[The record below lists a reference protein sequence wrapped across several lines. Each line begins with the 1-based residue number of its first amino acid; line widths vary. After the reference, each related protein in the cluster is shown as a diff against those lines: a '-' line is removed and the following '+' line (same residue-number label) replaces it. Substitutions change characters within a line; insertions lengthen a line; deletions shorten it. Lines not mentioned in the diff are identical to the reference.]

1 MERGRMV
8 AAAIAAVV
16 VLAGATPAFADSWST
31 GTTGQ
36 ITTPLTSGSSG
47 GPNTKVGLGVTA
59 SPSAQ
64 VEIRSNTTD
73 NNVGRITLKV
83 NQVRTDADIVR
94 FQQNGS
100 TKVSINATG
109 VLQADNG
116 VKIKTWS
123 MEVPD
128 YVFDGS
134 RYKLTSLDDVDRF
147 IKREG
152 HLPDMPSASQLQ
164 ESGMDLAEMN
174 LRLLKKVEELTLYT
188 IAQDRKIRKLAARID
203 AKQAAKPIGAQGTA
217 APTAK

>member
-1 MERGRMV
+1 MV
-8 AAAIAAVV
+8 GAAIAAVV
-16 VLAGATPAFADSWST
+16 ILAGATPAFADSWST

-36 ITTPLTSGSSG
+36 ITTPLNT
-47 GPNTKVGLGVTA
+47 PNTKVGMGVTA
-59 SPSAQ
+59 NPSAQ
-64 VEIRSNTTD
+64 VEIRSNTSDSGTAR
-73 NNVGRITLKV
+73 VTLKV
-83 NQVRTDADIVR
+83 NQMRTDADIVR
-94 FQQNGS
+94 FQQAGN
-100 TKVSINATG
+100 TKVSISAAG

-134 RYKLTSLDDVDRF
+134 RYKLTSLGDVDRF

-203 AKQAAKPIGAQGTA
+203 AKKTA
-217 APTAK
+217 APVGADRNAATATK